1 VTAGAAKG
9 KILRVPDTCRKYRAA
24 KITMSTTTAMEITLS
39 VLFCPGGTTGD
50 T

>member
-1 VTAGAAKG
+1 MTAGAAKG

-24 KITMSTTTAMEITLS
+24 RITMSATRVMVITLS